1 MTTSATLD
9 CREKTIADIRR
20 TLSADRDG
28 EIKAIIVTPDSEAA
42 AHALVDYCWHDAE
55 ITFSIVAAVRTAA

>member
-28 EIKAIIVTPDSEAA
+28 EIEAIIVTPETETA

-55 ITFSIVAAVRTAA
+55 ITLSIVATLKTAA